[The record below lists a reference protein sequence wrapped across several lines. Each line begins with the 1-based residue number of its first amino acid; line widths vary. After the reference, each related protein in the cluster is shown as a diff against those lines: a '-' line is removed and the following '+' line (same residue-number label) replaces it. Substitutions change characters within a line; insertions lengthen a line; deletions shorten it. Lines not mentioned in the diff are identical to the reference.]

1 MVYHNFYSAF
11 GFLSILALSS
21 ALSACG
27 NSSSVVP
34 DSSSQSR
41 PASAVPAPSNS
52 ASNAAP
58 VAAPS
63 ATVQGAS
70 TPAPTQHPALKQAQA
85 QPGAPVPV
93 PESMKRPLNSEE
105 MKKAMEQLPPEVRAR
120 IMGMQKLPTPS
131 PQPAK
136 K

>member
-1 MVYHNFYSAF
+1 M
-11 GFLSILALSS
+11 SS

-27 NSSSVVP
+27 NSSSV

-41 PASAVPAPSNS
+41 PASVVPAPSNS
-52 ASNAAP
+52 AS
-58 VAAPS
+58 VAASPATS

-70 TPAPTQHPALKQAQA
+70 TPAPTQNPALKQAQA
-85 QPGAPVPV
+85 QPGVPVPV

>member
-1 MVYHNFYSAF
+1 MVYHNFCSAF

-27 NSSSVVP
+27 NSSSVVS

-41 PASAVPAPSNS
+41 PAGAVPAPSNS
-52 ASNAAP
+52 AANATS
-58 VAAPS
+58 VAATPAPS
-63 ATVQGAS
+63 ATVQGAA
-70 TPAPTQHPALKQAQA
+70 TPNPALKQAQA
-85 QPGAPVPV
+85 QPGVLVPV
-93 PESMKRPLNSEE
+93 PESMKRPLNKEE